1 MRTQATFTT
10 LCKTGILADEA
21 LGNGLLVT
29 VRRVTV
35 DTVVVRMSLTYSHT
49 SLKGK
54 GYPDLATLHFLKML
68 SESFPE

>member
-35 DTVVVRMSLTYSHT
+35 DTVVVRMSLTDSYT
-49 SLKGK
+49 S
-54 GYPDLATLHFLKML
+54 DL
-68 SESFPE
+68 